1 MSGYRRSARAYGVG
15 NAQREP
21 FARGAVDSG
30 GMDEQVLQALEQ
42 LDGMLAEERQAR
54 LELQSQMEQVVLP
67 KLDEYGDGLH
77 ALMDMLEDIPTNEI
91 VEGAVDEL
99 RQACEEA
106 LEAQT
111 EEMTTLR
118 NDVAAELGALV
129 KSSDFEQRLETTVAG
144 KLRTQAEQQ
153 AGTSA
158 DLSER
163 IKDLDARIEEH
174 AAALEGKIQEASEG
188 SAQRLQILDA
198 KHESLEQTL
207 GIRFDSRLIRVEEVV
222 SSIESRVN
230 SELVGFEEKLELE
243 FARLETLEGSMSKK
257 VSDSSAQL
265 LRVLDK
271 SMTTLDS
278 QMHSQAEVTTT
289 RFDQLQRQYDVG
301 GQMNELRDRIA
312 QSEKKLETLLEPI
325 AARTRALEHKSHGLE
340 SLFQEKGGRWDS
352 SQAKVQQI
360 ELELERYRKRTDD
373 SMSTLRNRQE
383 QGGKEMRDL
392 RSVIETSKME
402 LRRDMEQC
410 PKAEEMQTV
419 REAIDEVKETARDTL
434 KRLQDD
440 IRDRAAKCGV
450 DLQAAQRDLS
460 STIVRCETTLESKIG
475 TQMEAISRLEK
486 RQDEAAGTTT
496 AAIKAEL
503 QAFEETNTA
512 RIQKAVGVAEDNM
525 EASVGGIRGRVERL
539 ELLHHDTAEGNR
551 RVEDR
556 CSTLEAAL
564 NQRVSEAEAKAR
576 TSDTMILDGVGRFSE
591 QATNQMNALER
602 KVDSALEGLKSQL
615 AASTT
620 LLRDDLST
628 QVERLDAADSTARSE
643 LMGAKDDL
651 QMQIV
656 REAGD
661 IKEMS
666 KAELKRQDEKI
677 TTAIDELTSS
687 MAHQN
692 TTLRNEVDA
701 RVSDQDKQISS
712 ELANVKQDAK
722 ETNERMQNRV
732 TGLEEQL
739 TTSMTEGMAEMKAD
753 IASKSAAMDARLVRG
768 LKECED
774 AIERKAEVGFV
785 KTLEMLLRQDME
797 ETNDGLKQLNEELG
811 EHEKQMEA
819 LQERLEKD
827 EGETSELATDFG
839 FLEATMST
847 IEMEQADLR
856 EAVSNQIVEE
866 VAACKADSEDKAE
879 VLRREVQES
888 IASFKAELDETVVK
902 QMSSRIAQS
911 EKAVTTR
918 VSAMEE
924 RVNDAASKTEL
935 KTQLGLM
942 NINLEEVSQG
952 VQALDDMVNDDAEI
966 NALTDRLERIDG
978 AYYIRCCTGSPAP
991 PRVAQT

>member
-21 FARGAVDSG
+21 ARTVADIG
-30 GMDEQVLQALEQ
+30 GGIDEQVLQALEQ
-42 LDGMLAEERQAR
+42 LEGMIAEEREAR

-106 LEAQT
+106 LEAQA
-111 EEMTTLR
+111 EEMTQLR
-118 NDVAAELGALV
+118 TDVAAELGALV
-129 KSSDFEQRLETTVAG
+129 KTSDFEQRLETTVAG
-144 KLRTQAEQQ
+144 QLRTQAEQH

-163 IKDLDARIEEH
+163 VKDLDARIEEH
-174 AAALEGKIQEASEG
+174 TAALEGKIQEASEG

-222 SSIESRVN
+222 SSVESRVN
-230 SELVGFEEKLELE
+230 SELTGFEEKLELE

-278 QMHSQAEVTTT
+278 QLHSQAEVTTT

-312 QSEKKLETLLEPI
+312 QSEKKTETLLEPI
-325 AARTRALEHKSHGLE
+325 ASRTRALEHKSHGLE
-340 SLFQEKGGRWDS
+340 SLLQEKGGRWDS

-373 SMSTLRNRQE
+373 GIVTLRNRQD
-383 QGGKEMRDL
+383 QGVKETRDL
-392 RSVIETSKME
+392 RSVIETSKVE
-402 LRRDMEQC
+402 LRRDIEQC
-410 PKAEEMQTV
+410 PKAEDMQKV
-419 REAIDEVKETARDTL
+419 REAIDEVKESARDTQ

-475 TQMEAISRLEK
+475 TQLEAISRLETK
-486 RQDEAAGTTT
+486 QDEAAANTT

-512 RIQKAVGVAEDNM
+512 RIEKAVRVAEDNL
-525 EASVGGIRGRVERL
+525 EVSVGGIRGRVERL

-556 CSTLEAAL
+556 CSTLEATI

-591 QATNQMNALER
+591 QATIQMNALER
-602 KVDSALEGLKSQL
+602 KVDSAMEGLKSQL
-615 AASTT
+615 AASTDR
-620 LLRDDLST
+620 LRDDLGT

-651 QMQIV
+651 QMQIM
-656 REAGD
+656 RETGD

-677 TTAIDELTSS
+677 TTAIDELTAS

-701 RVSDQDKQISS
+701 RVSDQDKQISF

-722 ETNERMQNRV
+722 ETNERMQERV

-739 TTSMTEGMAEMKAD
+739 TTSMTEGVAEMRAD
-753 IASKSAAMDARLVRG
+753 IASKSAAMDARLGHG

-797 ETNDGLKQLNEELG
+797 ETNDGLKHLNDELG
-811 EHEKQMEA
+811 EHEKHMEA
-819 LQERLEKD
+819 LAERLEKD
-827 EGETSELATDFG
+827 EGETSELATDLG

-888 IASFKAELDETVVK
+888 VASFKTELDETVVK

-918 VSAMEE
+918 VTTMEE

-952 VQALDDMVNDDAEI
+952 VQALDEMVNDDAEI

-978 AYYIRCCTGSPAP
+978 A
-991 PRVAQT
+991 

>member
-21 FARGAVDSG
+21 ARAVADIG
-30 GMDEQVLQALEQ
+30 GGIDEQVLQALEQ
-42 LDGMLAEERQAR
+42 LEGMIAEEREAR

-106 LEAQT
+106 LEAQA
-111 EEMTTLR
+111 EEMTQLR
-118 NDVAAELGALV
+118 TDVAAELGALV
-129 KSSDFEQRLETTVAG
+129 KTSDFEQRLETTVAG
-144 KLRTQAEQQ
+144 QLRTQAEQH

-163 IKDLDARIEEH
+163 VKDLDARIEEH
-174 AAALEGKIQEASEG
+174 TAALEGKIQEASEG

-222 SSIESRVN
+222 SSVESRVN
-230 SELVGFEEKLELE
+230 SELTGFEEKLELE

-278 QMHSQAEVTTT
+278 QLHSQAEVTTT

-312 QSEKKLETLLEPI
+312 QSEKKTETLLEPI
-325 AARTRALEHKSHGLE
+325 ASRTRALEHKSHGLD
-340 SLFQEKGGRWDS
+340 SLLQEKGGRWDS

-373 SMSTLRNRQE
+373 GIVTLRNRQD
-383 QGGKEMRDL
+383 QGVKETRDL
-392 RSVIETSKME
+392 RSVIETSKVE
-402 LRRDMEQC
+402 LRRDIEQC
-410 PKAEEMQTV
+410 PKAEDMQKV
-419 REAIDEVKETARDTL
+419 REAIDEVKESARDTQ

-475 TQMEAISRLEK
+475 TQLEAISRLETK
-486 RQDEAAGTTT
+486 QDEAAANTT

-512 RIQKAVGVAEDNM
+512 RIEKAVRVAEDNL
-525 EASVGGIRGRVERL
+525 EVSVGGIRGRVERL

-556 CSTLEAAL
+556 CSTLEATI

-591 QATNQMNALER
+591 QATIQMNALER
-602 KVDSALEGLKSQL
+602 KVDSAMEGLKSQL
-615 AASTT
+615 AASTDR
-620 LLRDDLST
+620 LRDDLGT

-651 QMQIV
+651 QMQIM
-656 REAGD
+656 RETGD

-677 TTAIDELTSS
+677 TTAIDELTAS

-701 RVSDQDKQISS
+701 RVSDQDKQISF

-722 ETNERMQNRV
+722 ETNERMQERV

-739 TTSMTEGMAEMKAD
+739 TTSMTEGVAEMRAD
-753 IASKSAAMDARLVRG
+753 IASKSAAMDARLVHG

-797 ETNDGLKQLNEELG
+797 ETNDGLKHLNDELG
-811 EHEKQMEA
+811 EHEKHMEA
-819 LQERLEKD
+819 LAERLEKD
-827 EGETSELATDFG
+827 EGETSELATDLG

-888 IASFKAELDETVVK
+888 VASFKTELDETVVK

-918 VSAMEE
+918 VTTMEE

-952 VQALDDMVNDDAEI
+952 VQALDEMVNDDAEI

-978 AYYIRCCTGSPAP
+978 A
-991 PRVAQT
+991 

>member
-1 MSGYRRSARAYGVG
+1 M
-15 NAQREP
+15 
-21 FARGAVDSG
+21 
-30 GMDEQVLQALEQ
+30 LHALEQ
-42 LDGMLAEERQAR
+42 IESMLAEEREAR
-54 LELQSQMEQVVLP
+54 LELQNHIEQVVLP
-67 KLDEYGDGLH
+67 KLDDHGDGLH
-77 ALMDMLEDIPTNEI
+77 ALMDMLEGIPTTQI
-91 VEGAVDEL
+91 VEAAVDEL

-106 LEAQT
+106 LDAQAAET
-111 EEMTTLR
+111 VKLR
-118 NDVAAELGALV
+118 NDVATELGTLV
-129 KSSDFEQRLETTVAG
+129 KSTDFEHRLDTTVSA

-158 DLSER
+158 DLAER
-163 IKDLDARIEEH
+163 VKDLDARMEEH
-174 AAALEGKIQEASEG
+174 AVALEGKISEASER

-222 SSIESRVN
+222 SSVESRVN
-230 SELVGFEEKLELE
+230 SELSGFEEKLELE

-278 QMHSQAEVTTT
+278 QMHSQAEVTTS
-289 RFDQLQRQYDVG
+289 RFDQMQRQYDIG
-301 GQMNELRDRIA
+301 GAMNELRDRIA
-312 QSEKKLETLLEPI
+312 QSEKKTETLVEPL
-325 AARTRALEHKSHGLE
+325 AARTRALEHKSAGLE
-340 SLFQEKGGRWDS
+340 SLLQEKGGRWDS

-373 SMSTLRNRQE
+373 GMVTLRNRQD
-383 QGGKEMRDL
+383 QAGKETRDL
-392 RSVIETSKME
+392 RSVIESSKVE
-402 LRRDMEQC
+402 LRRDMELR
-410 PKAEEMQTV
+410 PKAEDMEKV
-419 REAIDEVKETARDTL
+419 REAIEEVKENARDTQ

-450 DLQAAQRDLS
+450 DLQTAQRDLS
-460 STIVRCETTLESKIG
+460 SSLVRCETTLESKIS
-475 TQMEAISRLEK
+475 TQMDAISRLEK
-486 RQDEAAGTTT
+486 RQDGVGVATT

-503 QAFEETNTA
+503 QAFEEVNTA
-512 RIQKAVGVAEDNM
+512 RIEKVVGVAEDNL
-525 EASVGGIRGRVERL
+525 ETSVSKIRGRVERL

-556 CSTLEAAL
+556 CSTLETAIS
-564 NQRVSEAEAKAR
+564 QRVSEAEAKAR
-576 TSDTMILDGVGRFSE
+576 SSDAMILEAVGRYSE
-591 QATNQMNALER
+591 QATTQMNALER
-602 KVDSALEGLKSQL
+602 KVESTTETLKAQL
-615 AASTT
+615 AASTDR
-620 LLRDDLST
+620 LREDLST

-677 TTAIDELTSS
+677 TTAIDELTAS
-687 MAHQN
+687 MVHQN
-692 TTLRNEVDA
+692 TTLRNEVEA

-712 ELANVKQDAK
+712 ELTNVKQDAK
-722 ETNERMQNRV
+722 ETNERMQQRV
-732 TGLEEQL
+732 TELEEQL
-739 TTSMTEGMAEMKAD
+739 LTDVAA
-753 IASKSAAMDARLVRG
+753 KSAAMDARLVSG
-768 LKECED
+768 LADCEK

-785 KTLEMLLRQDME
+785 KTLEMLLRQDMDD
-797 ETNDGLKQLNEELG
+797 TNEGLKQLNEELG
-811 EHEKQMEA
+811 EHEKQMET
-819 LQERLEKD
+819 LEGRLEKD
-827 EGETSELATDFG
+827 EAETSELATDLG
-839 FLEATMST
+839 LLEAAMST

-856 EAVSNQIVEE
+856 EAVSNQIVVE

-879 VLRREVQES
+879 ALRLEVQ
-888 IASFKAELDETVVK
+888 ASMAGFKAELDETVVK

-911 EKAVTTR
+911 EKSLKTRVTTI
-918 VSAMEE
+918 EE

-952 VQALDDMVNDDAEI
+952 VQALDEMVNDDAEI
-966 NALTDRLERIDG
+966 NALAERLEKIDG
-978 AYYIRCCTGSPAP
+978 A
-991 PRVAQT
+991 